1 MFFYI
6 YLEFEYLT
14 CASLLRPHSGPSP
27 GPNSKREIQSY
38 FLKLRERMGEKNKS
52 LVLTADVALP
62 VDTIRQ
68 FQIDLASDNLVVIT
82 QCESLG
88 CNLPF
93 ESASLETVIAFSD
106 IASYFREQWFVE
118 FSRVLKPGG
127 KLILHKRTASPEQ
140 EKASLNLVRQ
150 LLTSGFIDVAASDL
164 DSSDESV
171 TIKGTKAAWTVGS
184 TYPLKIKKASENT
197 LPNIPINEES
207 DVIDEDSL
215 LTEEDLAKPQLP
227 ISGDCEVGK
236 TRKACKNC
244 TCGRA
249 EAEAEAEGKLQKLD
263 LTPDQI
269 NNPRSACGSCGLGDA
284 FRCGGC
290 PYRGLPPFKLGEKV
304 ALSGNL
310 LVTDI

>member
-1 MFFYI
+1 
-6 YLEFEYLT
+6 
-14 CASLLRPHSGPSP
+14 
-27 GPNSKREIQSY
+27 
-38 FLKLRERMGEKNKS
+38 MGETNKS
-52 LVLTADVALP
+52 LVLTAEIALP
-62 VDTIRQ
+62 IHTIRQ
-68 FQIDLASDNLVVIT
+68 LQIDLVSDNLIVIT

-88 CNLPF
+88 CNLPL
-93 ESASLETVIAFSD
+93 EAASMDTVIAFSE
-106 IASYFREQWFVE
+106 IEYFREQWFVE
-118 FSRVLKPGG
+118 FSRVLKPSG
-127 KLILHKRTASPEQ
+127 KLILHKQVTSSEQ

-150 LLTSGFIDVAASDL
+150 LLTSGFIEVKASD
-164 DSSDESV
+164 SNCSNQSV
-171 TIKGTKAAWTVGS
+171 TIKGTKASWTVGS
-184 TYPLKIKKASENT
+184 SYLLKNKKTSENI

-207 DVIDEDSL
+207 DIIDEDSL
-215 LTEEDLAKPQLP
+215 LTEEDLTKPQLP
-227 ISGDCEVGK
+227 IGGDCEVGK

-290 PYRGLPPFKLGEKV
+290 PYRGLPPFILGEKV
-304 ALSGNL
+304 AFSGNM